1 MATSDAA
8 TPEEYL
14 AGLGEERRAVL
25 AEVRRTI
32 LDNLPEG
39 YEEGMDFGMIGYHV
53 PLERYPET
61 YNGRPLGY
69 VALAA
74 QKNHNALYLMGVYGP
89 EQDEFREEWRAT
101 GKRLDMGKACVR
113 FKRLDDVPLDV
124 VGRWVAR
131 WPVEEFIARHERL
144 RARGGA
150 GA

>member
-1 MATSDAA
+1 MVQSGAA

-14 AGLGEERRAVL
+14 AELGEERRAVL
-25 AEVRRTI
+25 AEVRRVV
-32 LDNLPEG
+32 LENLPEG
-39 YEEGMDFGMIGYHV
+39 YAEAVDYGMIGYHV
-53 PLERYPET
+53 PLERYPKT
-61 YNGRPLGY
+61 HNGRPLGY
-69 VALAA
+69 AALAA

-89 EQDEFREEWRAT
+89 EQDEFRAEWLAA

-131 WPVEEFIARHERL
+131 WPVDAFIARHERL